1 MGRTEFRKSPPPRST
16 IEIRMALPK
25 NHIICPSH
33 ILGTM
38 TCSAEPKI
46 CDLPQLCPF
55 FLPLFTKELPNDV
68 EKYGKMISCSRGGS
82 VSCGRPGRK
91 ANLFPALDPKKNA
104 GETRR
109 DLGFPWTD
117 PIQTSSNHRSS
128 MGCSQPL
135 GFLFL
140 RLTARSSRSS
150 CTPGQCARQLS
161 CLCHD
166 SVSNSLFCPGRIA
179 RIYRT

>member
-91 ANLFPALDPKKNA
+91 ANLFPALDPKKKC
-104 GETRR
+104 GR
-109 DLGFPWTD
+109 DSERLRFSVDRPNPNIIESSIIYGLFSAIGLPLSSAHSSFFSVFLYAW
-117 PIQTSSNHRSS
+117 PVRQTA
-128 MGCSQPL
+128 QLPL
-135 GFLFL
+135 
-140 RLTARSSRSS
+140 
-150 CTPGQCARQLS
+150 P
-161 CLCHD
+161 
-166 SVSNSLFCPGRIA
+166 
-179 RIYRT
+179 

>member
-91 ANLFPALDPKKNA
+91 AHLFPALDQKKIA

-117 PIQTSSNHRSS
+117 PIQTSSIIYGLFSAIGLPLSS
-128 MGCSQPL
+128 AHSSFFSVFLYAWPVRQTAQLPL
-135 GFLFL
+135 
-140 RLTARSSRSS
+140 
-150 CTPGQCARQLS
+150 P
-161 CLCHD
+161 
-166 SVSNSLFCPGRIA
+166 
-179 RIYRT
+179 